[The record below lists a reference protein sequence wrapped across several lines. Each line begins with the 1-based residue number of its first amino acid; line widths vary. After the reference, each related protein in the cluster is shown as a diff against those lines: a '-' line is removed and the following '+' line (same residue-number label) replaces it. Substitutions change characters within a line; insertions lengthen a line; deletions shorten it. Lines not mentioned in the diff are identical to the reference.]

1 MKTTIAIMAALVSW
15 GSISTASAKIVDI
28 ADLPLEVSTV
38 IEAEIPAAQLGKI
51 SINEVAGGKRYVVKL
66 KVKGEDKLTLRISA
80 DGDIITSSRDLK
92 LKALPKRVR
101 NSIEDYLGDLGVIV
115 DIDKVTKGSQVSYV
129 ISVDLGDGVT
139 TKIIL
144 SQNGT
149 IIEAAQDIPLE
160 DLSKKLRKAVNGL
173 VDDGE
178 VIVSISRNVDDG
190 TLTYVVVLGNEET
203 SVQTTITLDRN
214 GVVIDEE
221 TV

>member
-15 GSISTASAKIVDI
+15 GSISTASAKIVGI
-28 ADLPLEVSTV
+28 ADVPLEVSTV

-149 IIEAAQDIPLE
+149 IIEAEQDIQLE
-160 DLSKKLRKAVNGL
+160 DLSKKLQKAVNGL
-173 VDDGE
+173 VDEGE

-190 TLTYVVVLGNEET
+190 TLTYVVVLEDEET
-203 SVQTTITLDRN
+203 SVQTTVTLDRN